1 MTKLYANISVDH
13 QHQNHIL
20 EGRIVA
26 AAQCNADAV
35 VIHKTTPGLIIPE
48 EKKYVPVSS
57 RWGTLS
63 YIDFAKRCEL
73 DDECVDHIIQLCQR
87 IGIPIIWC
95 VTDNTSAEYI
105 KNHTDCDT
113 IKIHSSAVNSNDLA
127 VFCSNNFEYVIYPHS
142 LEDYTLSYYK
152 KSKDKNRYSLYYTP
166 ESDDIINLENLN
178 FKTLDS
184 LKNSHLNVGYES
196 RTNTLFPC
204 VATAYKGIE
213 YIEKY
218 LGEYDNSNN
227 SVMNPQQ
234 LYDLYKNLEI
244 LEVANG

>member
-1 MTKLYANISVDH
+1 MTKLYANISIDH
-13 QHQNHIL
+13 QNQNHIL
-20 EGRIVA
+20 ESRIVA

-73 DDECVDHIIQLCQR
+73 DDGCVDHIIHLCDR

-95 VTDNTSAEYI
+95 VTDNISAEYI
-105 KNHTDCDT
+105 KNNTNST
-113 IKIHSSAVNSNDLA
+113 VIKIHSAAVDLQDLA
-127 VFCSNNFEYVIYPHS
+127 VFCSNNFDHVIYPHS
-142 LEDYTLSYYK
+142 LEEFVLGRYT
-152 KSKDKNRYSLYYTP
+152 KSKDKNKYSLYYTP
-166 ESDDIINLENLN
+166 LGDVITLETLN
-178 FKTLDS
+178 FKILDG
-184 LKNSHLNVGYES
+184 LRQTHQNVGYES

-218 LGEYDNSNN
+218 LGDTDNSND

-234 LYDLYKNLEI
+234 FYDLYKNLEI
-244 LEVANG
+244 LETAHG

>member
-1 MTKLYANISVDH
+1 MTKLYANISIDH
-13 QHQNHIL
+13 QNQNHVL

-73 DDECVDHIIQLCQR
+73 DDECVDHIIHLCDR

-95 VTDNTSAEYI
+95 VTDNISAEYI
-105 KNHTDCDT
+105 KNNTNST
-113 IKIHSSAVNSNDLA
+113 VIKIHSAAIDLQDLA
-127 VFCSNNFEYVIYPHS
+127 VFCSNNFDHVIYPHS
-142 LEDYTLSYYK
+142 LEDFVLGRYI
-152 KSKDKNRYSLYYTP
+152 KSKDKNKYSLYYTP
-166 ESDDIINLENLN
+166 LGDVITLETLN
-178 FKTLDS
+178 FKILDS
-184 LKNSHLNVGYES
+184 LRQTHLNVGYES

-204 VATAYKGIE
+204 VATAYKSIE

-218 LGEYDNSNN
+218 LGDTDNSND

-234 LYDLYKNLEI
+234 FYDLYKNLEI
-244 LEVANG
+244 LETAHG